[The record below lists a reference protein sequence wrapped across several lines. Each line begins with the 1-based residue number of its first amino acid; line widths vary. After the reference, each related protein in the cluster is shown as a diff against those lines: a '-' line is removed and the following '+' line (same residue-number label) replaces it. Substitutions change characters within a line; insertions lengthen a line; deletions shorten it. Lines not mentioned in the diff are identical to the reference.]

1 MKIFITGAT
10 GFVGATLTR
19 YFAKSGKHEVVAL
32 GRTPNPPKQL
42 LDVAT
47 YQQFDLS
54 QKKNKIL
61 EGDVII
67 HAAALADDGA
77 SYEDLYA
84 ANVVG
89 TANLTQMSAG
99 CGTFV
104 LISSSSVY
112 SFRNNLPKKENE
124 AGNDFQFLTNYG
136 KTKWLSEKMLNAL
149 PNPQQKR
156 LILRPRAIYGVGDR
170 VILPR
175 LLDMVRGN
183 YFIMP
188 TAMNVLTSQ
197 THVSQLSFF
206 IDHFLNQ
213 KELSE
218 PLYTFN
224 IADKTP
230 YLMGDSIH
238 QLLNTLTDKK
248 LNPKI
253 IPLSVLNFLATT
265 GLSKKV
271 TKFLIDAVTHD
282 CVLDLK
288 NLQNHYTIP
297 ETLNLNAESE
307 PLKNWIDR
315 QNGITQYLR
324 QKNDAPWIL

>member
-10 GFVGATLTR
+10 GFVGASLTR
-19 YFAKSGKHEVVAL
+19 YFAESGKHEVIAL
-32 GRTPNPPKQL
+32 GRTANPPKQL

-54 QKKNKIL
+54 EKKNKYL
-61 EGDVII
+61 DGDMVI
-67 HAAALADDGA
+67 HAAALASDSA

-89 TANLTQMSAG
+89 TANLAQMSAG
-99 CGTFV
+99 CGVFV

-112 SFRNNLPKKENE
+112 SFRNNLPKQENE
-124 AGNDFQFLTNYG
+124 AGNDFQFLTDYG
-136 KTKWLSEKMLNAL
+136 KTKWLSEKMLHAL
-149 PNPQQKR
+149 PNAQQKR

-175 LLDMVRGN
+175 LLEMVRGN

-188 TAMNVLTSQ
+188 TAMDVLTSQ

-206 IDHFLNQ
+206 IDHFLN
-213 KELSE
+213 KNDFSE
-218 PLYTFN
+218 SSYTFN

-238 QLLNTLTDKK
+238 QLLNVLTD
-248 LNPKI
+248 
-253 IPLSVLNFLATT
+253 
-265 GLSKKV
+265 
-271 TKFLIDAVTHD
+271 
-282 CVLDLK
+282 
-288 NLQNHYTIP
+288 
-297 ETLNLNAESE
+297 
-307 PLKNWIDR
+307 
-315 QNGITQYLR
+315 
-324 QKNDAPWIL
+324 